1 MKENFIAVFDDVYS
15 QEDCQT
21 FIDYFEKMKSLK
33 LTYTRQEVGTGL
45 AHQRQDETAFLME
58 DDLFLSPNLPIT
70 NRFLEKFWKCY
81 DTYADTFS
89 VLREAQKHGILS
101 LRLQKTLPG
110 QGYHVWHYETS
121 QKMTS
126 GRICAFSIFLNT
138 VTFGGETE
146 FLYLQER
153 VNAKQGRI
161 MIWPAGF
168 THTHRGNPPLSGE
181 KYILTGW
188 IEFV

>member
-1 MKENFIAVFDDVYS
+1 MKENFIAVFDEIYS
-15 QEDCQT
+15 TEDCQI
-21 FIDYFEKMKSLK
+21 FIDYFEKVKSLN
-33 LTYTRQEVGTGL
+33 LTYTRQAVGDGF

-58 DDLFLSPNLPIT
+58 EDMFLSPNLPIT
-70 NRFLEKFWKCY
+70 NKFLEKFWKCY
-81 DTYADTFS
+81 DVYADTFS

-126 GRICAFSIFLNT
+126 GRICAFTIFLND
-138 VTFGGETE
+138 VKFGGETE

-153 VNAKQGRI
+153 VDARQGRVV
-161 MIWPAGF
+161 IWPAGF
-168 THTHRGNPPLSGE
+168 THTHRGNPPLSNE